1 MKRYVII
8 GNGVAG
14 ASALEQIRARDKD
27 GSVTVFTRETHPFY
41 YRPRLPEY
49 MAGEMPLEKFTM
61 HPLSK
66 YEQWNVDLRLGE
78 NVVAIDQ
85 IKKEITGEKSGPVPY
100 DELLLASGSNCF
112 VPPVEGSARS
122 GVFTLRTLED
132 ADAIVAA
139 AKKTGSAALVGGGLL
154 GLEAGHALVKLGLKV
169 EVIELAGRLLPRQM
183 DEQGAAILQDLLAG
197 MGFSFRLNAQVK
209 EITGV
214 AGGDKAA
221 EAGGVVFADGG
232 SIPCAL
238 VLFSAGVRPNLELA
252 APAGIETGKAIKVD
266 EYMRTNVPGIWAAGD
281 AAEYN
286 GQPCGLWT
294 VAMAQGRAAGAS
306 MAGEL
311 TAYVPQPPGTSL
323 KVAGIS
329 LSSAGNIDAEEK
341 LTAKRFVRAGGV
353 QDSGGTKNSVYRK
366 IVLEDDVIKG
376 FIFLGSAAGVR
387 ECTAAMNQGRRLG
400 KLAEELDRED
410 FDFSRIG

>member
-1 MKRYVII
+1 
-8 GNGVAG
+8 
-14 ASALEQIRARDKD
+14 
-27 GSVTVFTRETHPFY
+27 
-41 YRPRLPEY
+41 
-49 MAGEMPLEKFTM
+49 
-61 HPLSK
+61 
-66 YEQWNVDLRLGE
+66 
-78 NVVAIDQ
+78 
-85 IKKEITGEKSGPVPY
+85 
-100 DELLLASGSNCF
+100 
-112 VPPVEGSARS
+112 
-122 GVFTLRTLED
+122 VFTLRTLAD

-169 EVIELAGRLLPRQM
+169 EVIELADRLLPRQM
-183 DEQGAAILQDLLAG
+183 DKQGAVILQETLTG

-214 AGGDKAA
+214 ADGDKAA
-221 EAGGVVFADGG
+221 AAGGIVFTDG
-232 SIPCAL
+232 SVIPCAL

-252 APAGIETGKAIKVD
+252 APAGLETGKAIKVD

-329 LSSAGNIDAEEK
+329 LSSAGNIDAEER
-341 LTAKRFVRAGGV
+341 LTAKRFVRT
-353 QDSGGTKNSVYRK
+353 GTKNSVYRK

-387 ECTAAMNQGRRLG
+387 ECTAAMNQGRHIG
-400 KLAEELDRED
+400 KLTEELDRED
-410 FDFSRIG
+410 FDFSRLG

>member
-14 ASALEQIRARDKD
+14 ASALEQIRTRDRD

-61 HPLSK
+61 HPLSR
-66 YEQWNVDLRLGE
+66 YEQWKADLRLGE
-78 NVVAIDQ
+78 NVVAIDPA
-85 IKKEITGEKSGPVPY
+85 KKEVTGEKSGPVPY
-100 DELLLASGSNCF
+100 DELLLASGSSCF
-112 VPPVEGSARS
+112 VPPVEGSGRS

-132 ADAIVAA
+132 ADAIVAS
-139 AKKTGSAALVGGGLL
+139 AKKTGAAALVGGGLL

-169 EVIELAGRLLPRQM
+169 EVIELADRLLPRQM
-183 DEQGAAILQDLLAG
+183 DKQGAAMLQDMLSG
-197 MGFSFRLNAQVK
+197 MGFSFRLNARVK
-209 EITGV
+209 EITG
-214 AGGDKAA
+214 AASGTGDKAA
-221 EAGGVVFADGG
+221 EVGGITLADG
-232 SIPCAL
+232 SRILCAL

-252 APAGIETGKAIKVD
+252 VSAGLATGKAIKVD
-266 EYMRTNVPGIWAAGD
+266 EYMRTGVPGIWAAGD
-281 AAEYN
+281 ATECN

-311 TAYVPQPPGTSL
+311 TAYVPQLPGTSL

-329 LSSAGNIDAEEK
+329 LSSAGNIDAEET
-341 LTAKRFVRAGGV
+341 LTAKRFVRTGTGG
-353 QDSGGTKNSVYRK
+353 SVYRK

-387 ECTAAMNQGRRLG
+387 ECSVVMNQGRHIG
-400 KLAEELDRED
+400 KLAKELDRED
-410 FDFSRIG
+410 FDFSRLE